1 MCASERNQRVRGQG
15 VEDLRAAAIDMPQ
28 LFISDSWAL
37 AFEHGYPAKVAEG
50 RNKQPAALRQQHA
63 AGD

>member
-1 MCASERNQRVRGQG
+1 M
-15 VEDLRAAAIDMPQ
+15 EDLRAAAIDMPQ